1 MKLTEIQIDNLY
13 KFTRQHFVYHYDVQT
28 ELVDHLANDI
38 EKIWEE
44 NPKISFEEARDK
56 SFKKFG
62 VFGFM
67 DVIEAKQKQMNK
79 RYWHLLLRFVKEW
92 FTLPKVITTLLIF
105 LGVFWLIQIP
115 FAEIAVVSV
124 LFILVVFE
132 MVASYKIRKE
142 HKAKEKTDEKIFLL
156 EAMIGTTKNSFTG
169 FTFINLFNFINLTE
183 FDFSGLNIYWL
194 LLIAATVTLLFIFF
208 YVANY
213 VLPQKAE
220 ELLQETYPEYKL
232 VKNL

>member
-1 MKLTEIQIDNLY
+1 MKLTESQIDNLY
-13 KFTRQHFVYHYDVQT
+13 KFTRQHYVYHYDVQT

-38 EKIWEE
+38 EGIWEE
-44 NPKISFEEARDK
+44 NPNVSFEQARDK

-62 VFGFM
+62 IFGFM

-79 RYWHLLLRFVKEW
+79 RYWKILLRFVKEW
-92 FTLPKVITTLLIF
+92 FTLPKLITTLLIF
-105 LGVFWLIQIP
+105 LGVFFLMQIP
-115 FAEIAVVSV
+115 FAEITIVSI
-124 LFILVVFE
+124 LLILVVFE
-132 MVASYKIRKE
+132 MIAVSKIRKE
-142 HKAKEKTDEKIFLL
+142 HKAKEKTDDKVFLL

-169 FTFINLFNFINLTE
+169 FTFINLFNFINLTK

-194 LLIAATVTLLFIFF
+194 LFIAATITLLIIFF

>member
-1 MKLTEIQIDNLY
+1 MKLTENQIEALY
-13 KFTRQHFVYHYDVQT
+13 KFTRQHYVYHYDVQT

-38 EKIWEE
+38 ESIWKET
-44 NPKISFEEARDK
+44 PKVSFEEARDT

-79 RYWHLLLRFVKEW
+79 RYWKIILRFAKEW
-92 FTLPKVITTLLIF
+92 FTLPKILITLGLFFAIFVLL
-105 LGVFWLIQIP
+105 QIP
-115 FAEIAVVSV
+115 YFQYVI
-124 LFILVVFE
+124 LGILVFLAVFE
-132 MVASYKIRKE
+132 MIAVYKIRK
-142 HKAKEKTDEKIFLL
+142 KQKNKERTHEKVFLL
-156 EAMIGTTKNSFTG
+156 EAMIGTTQHGYSVLMY
-169 FTFINLFNFINLTE
+169 INVFNFFNLSRIE
-183 FDFSGLNIYWL
+183 FSTLSSSWL
-194 LLIAATVTLLFIFF
+194 AFIALLSTLVVILF
-208 YVANY
+208 YVSNY

>member
-1 MKLTEIQIDNLY
+1 MKLTESQIDNLY
-13 KFTRQHFVYHYDVQT
+13 KFTRQHYVYHYDVQT

-38 EKIWEE
+38 EGIWEE
-44 NPKISFEEARDK
+44 NPNVSFEQARDK

-62 VFGFM
+62 IFGFM

-79 RYWHLLLRFVKEW
+79 RYWKILLRFVKEW
-92 FTLPKVITTLLIF
+92 FTLPKLITTLLIF
-105 LGVFWLIQIP
+105 LGVFFLMQIP
-115 FAEIAVVSV
+115 FAEITIVSI
-124 LFILVVFE
+124 LLILVVFE
-132 MVASYKIRKE
+132 MIAVYKIRKE
-142 HKAKEKTDEKIFLL
+142 HKAKEKTDDKVFLL

-169 FTFINLFNFINLTE
+169 FTFINLFNFINLTK

-194 LLIAATVTLLFIFF
+194 LFIAATITLLIIFF